1 MACLMQEANKK
12 HSVNGFIFCNMPEAS
27 VPQDSHV
34 RFVLIGVGDEVGM
47 HTPSFTGHLQNTAEQ
62 AAYVVE
68 LFPGAARISNLLAG
82 QIPAYCTVLVPACM
96 LDDTTQLQWR
106 SASDRWLAAHVMP
119 WTSRGLD
126 QPYAMQQGGSF
137 A

>member
-34 RFVLIGVGDEVGM
+34 RFVLLGVGDEVGM
-47 HTPSFTGHLQNTAEQ
+47 HTPSFTGHVQKTAEE

-82 QIPAYCTVLVPACM
+82 RVNAHYTQARRPCTYMHA
-96 LDDTTQLQWR
+96 
-106 SASDRWLAAHVMP
+106 
-119 WTSRGLD
+119 
-126 QPYAMQQGGSF
+126 
-137 A
+137 

>member
-1 MACLMQEANKK
+1 MQEANKK

-82 QIPAYCTVLVPACM
+82 QIPAYYTALVPACM
-96 LDDTTQLQWR
+96 LANSKQLQR
-106 SASDRWLAAHVMP
+106 PPACGR
-119 WTSRGLD
+119 
-126 QPYAMQQGGSF
+126 
-137 A
+137 